1 LVLSVSLTFCIGL
14 VGRRGAY
21 YYCCDGI
28 VKALLTIGIYPR
40 VGIVFSEAAIIKV
53 DNNMSGDGDI
63 PPPLPANW
71 NRCHAYNARKR
82 RYCRQMP
89 IPLTSAEQCSTTNSS
104 QPRYCGNHRHLMID
118 IDDSLSSNEQS
129 NEAKRQRTDEDKKKK
144 DRGKRVPCPID
155 PSHFIYESSI
165 AKHVLICPAV
175 KLQQEIK
182 NQEYYS
188 EGINLGGHG
197 RISSNSIG
205 SETNTNDMIEIEE
218 AKKLALAVLRVF
230 HHVFLSSNIC
240 KNVDGSYCA
249 PSIEQLQSITDND
262 IYSALEEVDLLSQ
275 VEEGIS
281 KDDKVGRLTAAI
293 KRHNIRAGGP
303 RHLHQIASILG
314 HVRQNGIISSKT
326 TSSSPLVIEMGAGR
340 GMTGLVV
347 AGAMG
352 SSLKQAGSSAKVNLC
367 IVERAGTRGKAE
379 TRIRNTEKNTYSDDD
394 PIRLDNVNVIRVK
407 CDLAHVDMDKAIP
420 SQMKTESSRKVYIAK
435 HLCGAGTD
443 LAIKSMK
450 SLSSPIDGCFMATC
464 CHGLCTWSEYV
475 GRDSFIQL
483 FTSVGGLTSFG
494 EKEFN
499 LMKRWTAAS
508 VLEERKES
516 AKPDN
521 DNEMQEEHKDNNT
534 EEEKGRYPNIFKVV
548 SDMGLSCGGALLA
561 RACQRLIDYG
571 RCEYMRNNI
580 FNSSDSYK
588 IELKHYV
595 SRDITPQNALI
606 VAARR

>member
-1 LVLSVSLTFCIGL
+1 M
-14 VGRRGAY
+14 
-21 YYCCDGI
+21 
-28 VKALLTIGIYPR
+28 
-40 VGIVFSEAAIIKV
+40 
-53 DNNMSGDGDI
+53 NGDGDI

-89 IPLTSAEQCSTTNSS
+89 IPLTSVEQCSTANSS
-104 QPRYCGNHRHLMID
+104 QPRYCGNHRHLMTLE
-118 IDDSLSSNEQS
+118 DSLSS
-129 NEAKRQRTDEDKKKK
+129 NEAKRQRTDGADGDKKKK

-175 KLQQEIK
+175 KLQQEVK

-197 RISSNSIG
+197 QLSSNSIE
-205 SETNTNDMIEIEE
+205 SESSINDKIDMKE

-240 KNVDGSYCA
+240 KNVDGSYNT

-262 IYSALEEVDLLSQ
+262 IYSALEEVDLSKF
-275 VEEGIS
+275 EENNSEDG
-281 KDDKVGRLTAAI
+281 KVGRLTEAI
-293 KRHNIRAGGP
+293 AKHNIRAGGP

-314 HVRQNGIISSKT
+314 HIRQNGMISSET
-326 TSSSPLVIEMGAGR
+326 SSSSPLVIEMGAGR

-347 AGAMG
+347 SGAMG
-352 SSLKQAGSSAKVNLC
+352 SSLKQAGSLAKVNLC

-379 TRIRNTEKNTYSDDD
+379 TRIRNTEKNKYSDDD
-394 PIRLDNVNVIRVK
+394 LMRLDNVDVIRVK
-407 CDLAHVDMDKAIP
+407 CDLAHVDMSKAIP
-420 SQMKTESSRKVYIAK
+420 SKMKYESSRKVYIAK

-464 CHGLCTWSEYV
+464 CHGLCAWSEYL

-516 AKPDN
+516 AEPDR
-521 DNEMQEEHKDNNT
+521 DNELQEEHKDNTT

-548 SDMGLSCGGALLA
+548 TDMGLSCGGALLA

-571 RCEYMRNNI
+571 RCEYMRKNI
-580 FNSSDSYK
+580 FSSSESYK

-595 SRDITPQNALI
+595 SRDVTPQNALI
-606 VAARR
+606 IASRR

>member
-1 LVLSVSLTFCIGL
+1 
-14 VGRRGAY
+14 
-21 YYCCDGI
+21 
-28 VKALLTIGIYPR
+28 
-40 VGIVFSEAAIIKV
+40 
-53 DNNMSGDGDI
+53 MSGDGDI

-89 IPLTSAEQCSTTNSS
+89 IPLTSAEQCSTTNSN

-118 IDDSLSSNEQS
+118 NLSSNG
-129 NEAKRQRTDEDKKKK
+129 AKRQRTDEDKKKK

-175 KLQQEIK
+175 KLQQEAK
-182 NQEYYS
+182 NQKYYS

-205 SETNTNDMIEIEE
+205 SETNTNDMIDMEE

-240 KNVDGSYCA
+240 KKVDCSYNT
-249 PSIEQLQSITDND
+249 PSIEKLQSITDKD
-262 IYSALEEVDLLSQ
+262 IYSALEKVDLSKT
-275 VEEGIS
+275 EESSSEDG
-281 KDDKVGRLTAAI
+281 KEVRLTAAI
-293 KRHNIRAGGP
+293 KRHHIRAGGP

-314 HVRQNGIISSKT
+314 HVRQNGMISSESS
-326 TSSSPLVIEMGAGR
+326 SSSPLVIEMGAGR

-347 AGAMG
+347 AGSMG

-367 IVERAGTRGKAE
+367 IIERAGTRGKAE

-394 PIRLDNVNVIRVK
+394 PIRLDNVNVMRVK
-407 CDLAHVDMDKAIP
+407 CDLAHVDMAKAIP
-420 SQMKTESSRKVYIAK
+420 SQMKSDSSKKVYIAK

-450 SLSSPIDGCFMATC
+450 SLSTPIDGCFMATC

-475 GRDSFIQL
+475 GRDFFIQL
-483 FTSVGGLTSFG
+483 FTSVGGLASFG

-508 VLEERKES
+508 VLEEKKES
-516 AKPDN
+516 AEPDK

-548 SDMGLSCGGALLA
+548 CDMGLSCGGALLA

-571 RCEYMRNNI
+571 RCEYMRKNI
-580 FNSSDSYK
+580 FNSSESYNV
-588 IELKHYV
+588 ELKHYV

-606 VAARR
+606 VASRR

>member
-1 LVLSVSLTFCIGL
+1 MLYIF
-14 VGRRGAY
+14 
-21 YYCCDGI
+21 
-28 VKALLTIGIYPR
+28 
-40 VGIVFSEAAIIKV
+40 
-53 DNNMSGDGDI
+53 
-63 PPPLPANW
+63 ANW

-89 IPLTSAEQCSTTNSS
+89 IPLTSAEQNSS

-118 IDDSLSSNEQS
+118 DQSSNEQS
-129 NEAKRQRTDEDKKKK
+129 NTAKRQRTDEKKKQK

-175 KLQQEIK
+175 KLQQEAK

-197 RISSNSIG
+197 QLSSNSIG
-205 SETNTNDMIEIEE
+205 LEANTSDMIDMEE
-218 AKKLALAVLRVF
+218 AKELALAVLRVF
-230 HHVFLSSNIC
+230 HHIFLSSNIC
-240 KNVDGSYCA
+240 KNVDGSNCT

-262 IYSALEEVDLLSQ
+262 IYSALEEVDLSKI
-275 VEEGIS
+275 EESSSEDG
-281 KDDKVGRLTAAI
+281 KEGRLTAAI
-293 KRHNIRAGGP
+293 KRHHIRAGGP

-314 HVRQNGIISSKT
+314 HVRQKGMISSENS
-326 TSSSPLVIEMGAGR
+326 SSSPLVIEMGAGR

-379 TRIRNTEKNTYSDDD
+379 TRIRNTEENKYADDD
-394 PIRLDNVNVIRVK
+394 PIRLDNVDVIRIK

-420 SQMKTESSRKVYIAK
+420 SLMKSESSQKVYIAK

-450 SLSSPIDGCFMATC
+450 SFSSLIDGCFMATC

-483 FTSVGGLTSFG
+483 FTSVGGMTSFG

-499 LMKRWTAAS
+499 LLKRWTAAS
-508 VLEERKES
+508 VLEERKEYE
-516 AKPDN
+516 PDK
-521 DNEMQEEHKDNNT
+521 DNELQDEHKDNAT

-548 SDMGLSCGGALLA
+548 DSMNISGAMLA
-561 RACQRLIDYG
+561 RAIQRLIDHG
-571 RCEYMRNNI
+571 RCEYMRKNI
-580 FNSSDSYK
+580 FNASESYN

-606 VAARR
+606 IASRR